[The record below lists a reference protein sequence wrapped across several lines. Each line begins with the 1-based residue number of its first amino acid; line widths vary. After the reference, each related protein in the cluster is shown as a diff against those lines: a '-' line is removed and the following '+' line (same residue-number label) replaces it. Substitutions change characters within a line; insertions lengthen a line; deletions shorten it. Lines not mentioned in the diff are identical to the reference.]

1 MAYRS
6 WKTTYVAL
14 SQLNCQADN
23 ASLRR
28 HLTDPQTIY
37 LLAHCSSPYS
47 ASTSQTKSTFDT
59 KTSSIHVPPS
69 GNPRYDIGQIKED
82 TLWLSKETKIDEVSA
97 LRIAVLE
104 WQSRPAVQ
112 LLRGSLVDS
121 ITPLANGTGG
131 SQLQA
136 SFSGTSSL
144 LFGKS
149 YGVAPTGCAPFDHA
163 GPRRRRLLETYL
175 SERRYILKTSE
186 YVAFATS
193 YKVQVRLHNTTAKQA
208 SSWLEEVG
216 VAIISTWKD
225 DGSSQS
231 KDRNFV
237 VESVEALRS
246 RIESLMRG
254 SGWPS
259 DESQQEEIELLWAK
273 NQILEMIHIMQ
284 ILLIRLDSSLT
295 KLITPELILP
305 WYRLMNECGFFDSL
319 QLVSL
324 YILTCIYC
332 MLINLLAT
340 SCTTGSLRLTPTI
353 THCSCLAIYP
363 QSTLGA

>member
-1 MAYRS
+1 MQYRS

-14 SQLNCQADN
+14 SQLNGEVDN
-23 ASLRR
+23 GSLRR
-28 HLTDPQTIY
+28 HLTDPQTIR
-37 LLAHCSSPYS
+37 LLAHSFSPSSAP
-47 ASTSQTKSTFDT
+47 TSQTKSTFDT

-104 WQSRPAVQ
+104 WQTRPAVQ
-112 LLRGSLVDS
+112 LLRGSLIDE
-121 ITPLANGTGG
+121 TAPLGNGIGG

-136 SFSGTSSL
+136 SFSGAASS

-149 YGVAPTGCAPFDHA
+149 SGLGVNAPGLFNDAA
-163 GPRRRRLLETYL
+163 LRQRRLLETYL

-186 YVAFATS
+186 YITFAASFQSQTGS
-193 YKVQVRLHNTTAKQA
+193 PDNATNQA
-208 SSWLEEVG
+208 STWLEEVG
-216 VAIISTWKD
+216 TAIISTWKG
-225 DGSSQS
+225 DGPAQAKS
-231 KDRNFV
+231 KNFV
-237 VESVEALRS
+237 GEAVDALRS

-254 SGWPS
+254 SGWSS
-259 DESQQEEIELLWAK
+259 DESQQEQIELAWAK

-295 KLITPELILP
+295 KLMTPDSILP
-305 WYRLMNECGFFDSL
+305 WYRLMNECGFFNSL

-324 YILTCIYC
+324 
-332 MLINLLAT
+332 
-340 SCTTGSLRLTPTI
+340 
-353 THCSCLAIYP
+353 
-363 QSTLGA
+363 